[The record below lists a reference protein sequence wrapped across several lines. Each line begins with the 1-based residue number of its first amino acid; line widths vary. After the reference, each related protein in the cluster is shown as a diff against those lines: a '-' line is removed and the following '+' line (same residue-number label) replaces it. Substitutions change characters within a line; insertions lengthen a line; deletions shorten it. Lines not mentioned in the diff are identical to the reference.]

1 MSRSDQH
8 PIAAK
13 ARREQRMSDRG
24 AGSEFRTGLPAL
36 IFATLGV
43 ALGYAALP
51 YFIGNLII
59 PLQTEFGWNRGDVT
73 LTGLWSAVGLAV
85 ALPFVGALADR
96 RGTRFVSL
104 IFIPLFALT
113 VLGLFF
119 FNGPL
124 ALFLAWYALI
134 GVVGAGVSTVIYAK
148 VVAHAFDKSRG
159 FALGILA
166 AGLGAV
172 GLIFPTLMG
181 TVVAEWGWRH
191 VYLVMAILAV
201 VPLVALAFTRNL
213 QRAVTPAQAA
223 ALPGMTPRQALR
235 TREFWTLLV
244 VFVLLGWA
252 LLSMVPHFIPLL
264 IDSGVDPVQ
273 AAMLSSLVGVGTLVA
288 RPILGW
294 LFDRIYA
301 IHVAVPVFLLAA
313 VGFVA
318 LIFGGTA
325 LAPLTALLVG
335 IAFGAEIDLISYL
348 STRYL
353 GKRAFGVLYGL
364 IYSAFSIGGA
374 LGPVAAGYL
383 FAAQGTYQTALIISI
398 VLLVVSVVMLVTLP
412 RYDRGRYEEAVPTE
426 TTEPVIAR

>member
-1 MSRSDQH
+1 MSRIDQQ
-8 PIAAK
+8 PAPTD
-13 ARREQRMSDRG
+13 ARTDARKTDRG
-24 AGSEFRTGLPAL
+24 AGSEFRAGLPAL

-43 ALGYAALP
+43 ALGFAALP

-59 PLQTEFGWNRGDVT
+59 PLEAEFGWNRGEVT
-73 LTGLWSAVGLAV
+73 QTGLWSAIGLAV

-96 RGTRFVSL
+96 RGTRLVSL
-104 IFIPLFALT
+104 IFIPLFTVA

-124 ALFLAWYALI
+124 VLFLSWYALI

-148 VVAHAFDKSRG
+148 VVAHSFDKSRG

-181 TVVAEWGWRH
+181 AVVAQWGWRY
-191 VYLVMAILAV
+191 VYLVMAVLAI
-201 VPLVALAFTRNL
+201 VPLIALAFTRNL
-213 QRAVTPAQAA
+213 QKSVTPAQAA
-223 ALPGMTPRQALR
+223 TLPGMTARQALR

-244 VFVLLGWA
+244 TFVLLGWA

-264 IDSGVDPVQ
+264 IDSGVNPVQ
-273 AAMLSSLVGVGTLVA
+273 AALLSSLVGVGTLIA
-288 RPILGW
+288 RPLLGW

-313 VGFVA
+313 VGFA
-318 LIFGGTA
+318 ILIFGGAA

-374 LGPVAAGYL
+374 LGPVVAGYL
-383 FAAQGTYQTALIISI
+383 FATQGTYQTALVISI
-398 VLLVVSVVMLVTLP
+398 VLLIASVVLLLTLP
-412 RYDRGRYEEAVPTE
+412 RYDRGGYEEPVAA
-426 TTEPVIAR
+426 EPVGAQA

>member
-1 MSRSDQH
+1 MSHLDQQ
-8 PIAAK
+8 PVPAV
-13 ARREQRMSDRG
+13 ARPEARKVDRG
-24 AGSEFRTGLPAL
+24 AGSEFRAGLPAL

-59 PLQTEFGWNRGDVT
+59 PLEAEYGWNRGEVT
-73 LTGLWSAVGLAV
+73 QTGLWSAIGLAI

-96 RGTRFVSL
+96 RGTRPVSL
-104 IFIPLFALT
+104 IFIPLFAVA

-124 ALFLAWYALI
+124 ALFLGWYAVI
-134 GVVGAGVSTVIYAK
+134 GIVGAGVSTVIYAK

-166 AGLGAV
+166 GGLGAV

-181 TVVAEWGWRH
+181 AVVAQWGWRY
-191 VYLVMAILAV
+191 VCLVMAVLAII
-201 VPLVALAFTRNL
+201 PLIALAFTRNL
-213 QRAVTPAQAA
+213 QKSVSRAEAA
-223 ALPGMTPRQALR
+223 TLPGMTARQALR

-273 AAMLSSLVGVGTLVA
+273 AALLSSMVGVGTLIA
-288 RPILGW
+288 RPVLGW
-294 LFDRIYA
+294 MFDRIYA

-313 VGFVA
+313 AGFVL
-318 LIFGGTA
+318 LIFGGA
-325 LAPLTALLVG
+325 AVAPFTALLVG

-383 FAAQGTYQTALIISI
+383 FATQGTYQTALVISI
-398 VLLVVSVVMLVTLP
+398 VLLVLSVVLLLTLP
-412 RYDRGRYEEAVPTE
+412 R
-426 TTEPVIAR
+426 